1 MPVGVPGPK
10 KEFLRGAEVLLVLS
24 DPCGLVCVIVTYLVV
39 FFVDYMTVRNVLIP
53 TYFASHTV
61 VPYRYRWGM
70 LARRAIPVLHI
81 YDLLVPPKVYALKP
95 RHLATYLAQPAIGK
109 G

>member
-1 MPVGVPGPK
+1 MAVGVPGPK
-10 KEFLRGAEVLLVLS
+10 KEISAERKFWLVLS
-24 DPCGLVCVIVTYLVV
+24 DPCGLVCVIVTYFVV

-53 TYFASHTV
+53 TYFASHSCCAV
-61 VPYRYRWGM
+61 QIQVGNA
-70 LARRAIPVLHI
+70 ARGAIPVLHI

-95 RHLATYLAQPAIGK
+95 RHLATYLAQPAFGK

>member
-1 MPVGVPGPK
+1 M
-10 KEFLRGAEVLLVLS
+10 
-24 DPCGLVCVIVTYLVV
+24 GLVCVIVTYFVV

-53 TYFASHTV
+53 TYFASHTLC
-61 VPYRYRWGM
+61 RTDTGGECCTQGF
-70 LARRAIPVLHI
+70 PVLHI